1 MTAPTAWRL
10 KAVGVAA
17 ICFIIAGLIVVLVGQ
32 DFLYLL
38 SGFSNHREVITSAQ
52 YTVASLLLAPMVFSV
67 GLVLLLSKQAT
78 AESMKNASAQA
89 IKWSGRYMIF
99 VAVSIVGALLAPIV
113 QFQVVD
119 SLARQRGY
127 VACPK
132 PDRPRHQP
140 DRWALPGAD
149 SPTGHCP
156 GNGADPNL

>member
-1 MTAPTAWRL
+1 M

-17 ICFIIAGLIVVLVGQ
+17 ICFIIAGLIVILVGQ

-38 SGFSNHREVITSAQ
+38 SGFSNHHEVITSAQ
-52 YTVASLLLAPMVFSV
+52 YTVASLLLAPMTFSV
-67 GLVLLLSKQAT
+67 GLVLLVGKQAT
-78 AESMKNASAQA
+78 SEDMKNASARTM
-89 IKWSGRYMIF
+89 KWSSRYMIF
-99 VAVSIVGALLAPIV
+99 VAVSIVAAMIAPVV
-113 QFQVVD
+113 QYQVVD

-127 VACPK
+127 VPCPK

-156 GNGADPNL
+156 GDGANPNF